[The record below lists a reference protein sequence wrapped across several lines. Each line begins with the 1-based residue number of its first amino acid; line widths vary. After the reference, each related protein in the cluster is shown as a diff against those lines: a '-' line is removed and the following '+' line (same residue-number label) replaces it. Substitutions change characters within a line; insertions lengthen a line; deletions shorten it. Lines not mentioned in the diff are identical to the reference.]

1 MTPDTVPVRLRW
13 ANGEIITLREPVDA
27 AITVIQRVDADG
39 DWHSFRE
46 SDEIDAEGYVIF
58 IEDESQA
65 RTQEEDLR

>member
-27 AITVIQRVDADG
+27 GITVIQRVDADG

-58 IEDESQA
+58 VEDQGS
-65 RTQEEDLR
+65 TPEEDQR